1 MEPAFFATPADFRT
15 WLDVNHEKQA
25 ELLVGFYKVRSG
37 RPSITWPESV
47 DEALCFGWI
56 DGVRRSLDAESYT
69 IRFTPRQP
77 RSNWSAIN
85 IKRVEELKAAGK
97 MTPAGLR
104 AFEQRSD
111 DRSAIYS
118 YEQREN
124 ATLPPEFEAR
134 FQASAKAWTY
144 FQKQPAW
151 YRRTATYWVASAKR
165 EETRLRRL
173 DTLIADSAAG
183 RSIGPLTRPGA
194 EKPSTQPSRRGQGS
208 QDES

>member
-1 MEPAFFATPADFRT
+1 MGPVFFATPADFRA
-15 WLDVNHEKQA
+15 WLEANHEKQA
-25 ELLVGFYKVRSG
+25 ELLVGFYKVGSG

-56 DGVRRSLDAESYT
+56 DGVRRSLDAKSYT

-85 IKRVEELKAAGK
+85 IKRVEELRAAGK
-97 MTPAGLR
+97 MTEAGLR

-111 DRSAIYS
+111 DKSAVYS
-118 YEQREN
+118 YEQRQN
-124 ATLPPEFEAR
+124 AKLPPEFEAR
-134 FQASAKAWTY
+134 FQASSEAWSY
-144 FQKQPAW
+144 FQAQPPW
-151 YRRTATYWVASAKR
+151 YRRTATYWVTSAKR
-165 EETRLRRL
+165 EETRRRRL

-194 EKPSTQPSRRGQGS
+194 ASPAEPSP
-208 QDES
+208 